1 MATLSITL
9 SDSILAAALTEATT
23 RNIPLEV
30 FIESAIRGAI
40 SSPTV
45 QPSLQPNRTD
55 NIETLLQ
62 SAVSAAR
69 SKPAGTKFFVQEL
82 CNPQDWESTTPG
94 ERKVLG
100 KKFRKIV
107 ECQDDWIAKHIDR
120 TASNQAIY
128 QRV

>member
-1 MATLSITL
+1 MATLSIAL

-40 SSPTV
+40 SSPTA
-45 QPSLQPNRTD
+45 QPSPTVK
-55 NIETLLQ
+55 IETLLQ

-69 SKPAGTKFFVQEL
+69 SKPSGTKFVMQEL
-82 CNPQDWESTTPG
+82 CNHQDWESTTPG

-107 ECQDDWIAKHIDR
+107 ESQDDWIAKHIDR